1 MTVLF
6 SDNPQ
11 VTERYRLTVGADTKA
26 VSNAR
31 DLRDHLDSNL
41 DENLV
46 IVGPDIKFEVAIAMA
61 EHYRTE
67 RPALGIVLVRNRLEI
82 STLSQAMRSGI
93 REVVA
98 SDDASALLAA
108 AKRSLTVSAQ
118 MTDSAGKAPTKR
130 GKIILVFS
138 AKGGCGKTTVS
149 TNLAEALSE
158 DQTKS
163 VCIVDFDLQFGDVA
177 VALQVEPVH
186 TISDAIRMQSNLDQ
200 QGIRSLLVQYKE
212 NMSAMLAPVDPSD
225 VEFITAS
232 LGEKI
237 LLGLQ
242 EMFDYVVV
250 DAPPA
255 FTEVILKAFDL
266 ADDYIL
272 LSTLDLP
279 SLKNLKVT
287 LGTLDALGMPRSK
300 WRIVVNRSTTN
311 AGLQLSDVQTAIGL
325 PIDATIPASDIVPIM
340 INQGRTVVKGQP
352 KHPVAKAMME
362 IAEMVADKP
371 EPIEEEPKRGLFGIR
386 RNKG

>member
-6 SDNPQ
+6 SDNAQ
-11 VTERYRLTVGADTKA
+11 VTERYRLTLGSDTISA
-26 VSNAR
+26 SNAR
-31 DLRDHLDSNL
+31 DVRDYLDGNL

-46 IVGPDIKFEVAIAMA
+46 IVGPDIKFEVAVAMA
-61 EHYRTE
+61 EHYRAE

-118 MTDSAGKAPTKR
+118 MSDSAGKSPTKR

-149 TNLAEALSE
+149 TNLAEALSLDE
-158 DQTKS
+158 SKS

-186 TISDAIRMQSNLDQ
+186 TISDAIRMQSNLDT
-200 QGIRSLLVQYKE
+200 QGIRSLLVQYKP

-232 LGEKI
+232 LAEKI

-266 ADDYIL
+266 ADDYLL

-300 WRIVVNRSTTN
+300 WRVVVNRSTTN
-311 AGLQLSDVQTAIGL
+311 AGLQLSDVQTAIGMD
-325 PIDATIPASDIVPIM
+325 ISATIPASDIVPIM
-340 INQGRTVVKGQP
+340 INQGRTVVRGQP
-352 KHPVAKAMME
+352 KHPVAKAMVD
-362 IAEMVADKP
+362 IAEMVAEKATVTED
-371 EPIEEEPKRGLFGIR
+371 EPKRGLFGLR